1 MESYAHKEIPEILQ
15 KEGNSECVDCGAQ
28 NPKWASLNNGI
39 FICEKCVEIHRNLGS
54 NISLIRS
61 LLNDAWKDNEIKFLL
76 KGGNNNFKKN
86 LTEFNIDPK
95 TASIDLKY
103 KSKASH
109 YYRRNLKNEVEKETN
124 PKYVDV
130 QMIKPDLNEAQEILE
145 IKEEEPQPTEKKQEE
160 AKPTNK
166 FLGFMSTL
174 YNAIKDT
181 SLKAIDSVDK
191 GFKQY
196 KIDEKLQSIGNTL
209 AGAIQT
215 GGNYVSDKAQQA
227 ANSEFAQNMTK
238 KTKEGVNVL
247 VERTK
252 TLMKNE
258 GNKGPEN
265 EKKVENEQNKGENL
279 QEKKEENKEEP
290 KQEEK
295 KEEPKQEE
303 KKEEKKEE
311 NNVSENNVLIKD
323 NNLPGSNPN
332 PNPEEKVEP
341 PQEQTSEQEQKT
353 DPVPEG
359 ENQNAQN

>member
-265 EKKVENEQNKGENL
+265 EQNKGENL

-311 NNVSENNVLIKD
+311 NNISENNVLIKD

-359 ENQNAQN
+359 ENQNAQS

>member
-1 MESYAHKEIPEILQ
+1 MVSYAHKEIPEILQ
-15 KEGNSECVDCGAQ
+15 KEGNSECVDCGSPK
-28 NPKWASLNNGI
+28 PKWASMNNGI
-39 FICEKCVEIHRNLGS
+39 FLCLKCAGVHRSFGMS
-54 NISLIRS
+54 ISLIRS
-61 LLNDAWKDNEIKFLL
+61 LQIDSWTEKQLL
-76 KGGNNNFKKN
+76 YLTKGGNNNFKKN

-265 EKKVENEQNKGENL
+265 EQNKGENL

-303 KKEEKKEE
+303 KKEEKKKE

-332 PNPEEKVEP
+332 PNPEEKVEA

-353 DPVPEG
+353 DLVPEG
-359 ENQNAQN
+359 ENQNAQS